1 MKLIDDIIAGVID
14 NREPIADVLRRCL
27 VLAYKLK
34 NDALKTWVEKELN
47 GYQWTEPLPEY
58 RKSSGVAKGHFL
70 GSFSRVLHD
79 QPLAAAVLKPE
90 HRHWATEIRLIQ
102 PVAAYETS
110 DKLTNGT
117 FPWPADLVVR
127 YQSKFI
133 EDFALNRAWLEV
145 PASTMIGLVDT
156 VRTRILTFAL
166 QIQDEIG
173 NEDEAHSVE
182 KLPSAVIERIVNVT
196 IYGGQNVIGS
206 VDEINAPTVIAGD
219 PRSLQ
224 AALSA
229 LGLSDAAIAELEGSI
244 HEDRSLASNDQ
255 LAQPGKKTLE
265 WISEAAVAVGTSG
278 LKIGGAV
285 AEEALRRIV
294 FRYLGL

>member
-1 MKLIDDIIAGVID
+1 
-14 NREPIADVLRRCL
+14 
-27 VLAYKLK
+27 
-34 NDALKTWVEKELN
+34 
-47 GYQWTEPLPEY
+47 
-58 RKSSGVAKGHFL
+58 
-70 GSFSRVLHD
+70 
-79 QPLAAAVLKPE
+79 
-90 HRHWATEIRLIQ
+90 
-102 PVAAYETS
+102 
-110 DKLTNGT
+110 
-117 FPWPADLVVR
+117 
-127 YQSKFI
+127 
-133 EDFALNRAWLEV
+133 
-145 PASTMIGLVDT
+145 MIGLVDT